1 MLLKPWVSVTF
12 GTADIWSARLSVFDT
27 QETTHAQQIP
37 SFTLS
42 DLFCCFLGVFFIYMM
57 EIDSWTAHALNFG
70 RILGSVFN
78 QPTLNLLRIISRTF
92 VNPPDVC
99 KLFCSKLLES
109 HTLHVCLCV
118 CSLPH
123 VRMHYRASRAL
134 VHLLAWVLTS
144 LSSSNEHETRCD
156 GRRTITMHY
165 LTNGQVA
172 DALVLVLRPI
182 SQWAK
187 TALFNHLIFSWVRSV
202 MFTMI
207 FLGIL
212 PAVNAASQ
220 RLMFKSLKS
229 PTV

>member
-1 MLLKPWVSVTF
+1 MGNAPEALGQCDFWDSRYLECASFSVWHSRNHTCTANSKFHTIWLVLLF
-12 GTADIWSARLSVFDT
+12 F
-27 QETTHAQQIP
+27 
-37 SFTLS
+37 
-42 DLFCCFLGVFFIYMM
+42 FFIYMM
-57 EIDSWTAHALNFG
+57 ETDSWTAHALNFG

-156 GRRTITMHY
+156 GRRTMSMHY

-172 DALVLVLRPI
+172 DALVLVLRPV

-187 TALFNHLIFSWVRSV
+187 TALFNHLISSWVRSV

-207 FLGIL
+207 FWGIL

>member
-1 MLLKPWVSVTF
+1 MGNAPEALGQCDFWDSRYLDRVRVFPAVQCLILKKPHMHSKFQV
-12 GTADIWSARLSVFDT
+12 
-27 QETTHAQQIP
+27 
-37 SFTLS
+37 FTLS
-42 DLFCCFLGVFFIYMM
+42 DLFCCFFFIYMM
-57 EIDSWTAHALNFG
+57 GIDSWTAHALNFG

-78 QPTLNLLRIISRTF
+78 QPTLSLLRIISRTF

-156 GRRTITMHY
+156 GRRTISMHY

-207 FLGIL
+207 FFGY
-212 PAVNAASQ
+212 PPS
-220 RLMFKSLKS
+220 S
-229 PTV
+229 